1 VRLQRNALTVL
12 EPPTGDESDFS
23 DEGPD
28 EGADERERE
37 RDDGGLPRVRA
48 RRPPRPLAHSPEPP
62 PSSHTGGAV
71 HTPGRRSGVRQ
82 PSAAAAQPVGR
93 GDRERWFA
101 GRAPCAPPPTLPPH
115 LQRIN
120 FSRLETAALK
130 RYRRFYKL
138 PDPGPNPSKEALTAA
153 VRAHFASVTVDETK
167 VITMFVAAARRAASS
182 VEAGGE

>member
-1 VRLQRNALTVL
+1 MVCGTRAL
-12 EPPTGDESDFS
+12 
-23 DEGPD
+23 
-28 EGADERERE
+28 R
-37 RDDGGLPRVRA
+37 
-48 RRPPRPLAHSPEPP
+48 
-62 PSSHTGGAV
+62 PSSH
-71 HTPGRRSGVRQ
+71 P
-82 PSAAAAQPVGR
+82 
-93 GDRERWFA
+93 
-101 GRAPCAPPPTLPPH
+101 PPH